1 MHLWSRLARVCVCL
15 DHVHLFILEESRIYS
30 KCKQD
35 TIRSGVCCVL
45 CMFFGLV
52 RIKSDLFGAD
62 EERLERAHVV
72 VGTRNIKPPR
82 NCYLF

>member
-1 MHLWSRLARVCVCL
+1 MFLGLA
-15 DHVHLFILEESRIYS
+15 
-30 KCKQD
+30 
-35 TIRSGVCCVL
+35 
-45 CMFFGLV
+45 